1 MAIRNKDVLE
11 IQAIPQLMLEI
22 VSLERRIEWER
33 ARMKNTTQ
41 RFSALPRGGG
51 VNRAMETAEAEIDDA
66 ERQHSALKKQYTAR
80 IKKAEAVLAAIENSR
95 MRTLVRL
102 LYLDG
107 ISPSAVQGV
116 MQFGRYAFEN
126 ARAAIEEA
134 DDMKSVKWVGRE

>member
-1 MAIRNKDVLE
+1 MAIRNKDILE

-41 RFSALPRGGG
+41 RFNALPRGGG

-66 ERQHSALKKQYTAR
+66 ERQHSALKKQYAAR
-80 IKKAEAVLAAIENSR
+80 IKKAEAVLAGIENSR